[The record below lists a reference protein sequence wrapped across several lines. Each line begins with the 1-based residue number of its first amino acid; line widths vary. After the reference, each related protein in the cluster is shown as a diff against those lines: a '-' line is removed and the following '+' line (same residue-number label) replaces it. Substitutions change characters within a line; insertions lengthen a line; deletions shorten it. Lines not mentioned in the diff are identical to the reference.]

1 MSVDPNCIFCRI
13 VAGDAEASIIFK
25 DEFVTVFLDI
35 RPVIQGHS
43 LVVPNV
49 HYSKL
54 GSIDQIHAREMF
66 VAGQRIGDAI
76 RSSDLRCEGINLFM
90 ADGSAAGQ
98 TVFHCHLHVIPRY
111 VGDGFSPRFP
121 VGYGKQPARSELDR
135 IAAKIAASMKIS

>member
-13 VAGDAEASIIFK
+13 VAGDAEASIIFQ
-25 DEFVTVFLDI
+25 DEFITVFMDI

-49 HYSKL
+49 HYSYM
-54 GSIDQIHAREMF
+54 GSIDQIHARKMF
-66 VAGQRIGDAI
+66 LAGQRIGDAI

-98 TVFHCHLHVIPRY
+98 TVFHSHLHVIPRY
-111 VGDGFSPRFP
+111 GGDGFSLRFP
-121 VGYGKQPARSELDR
+121 VGYGEQPARNELDR
-135 IAAKIAASMKIS
+135 IAANIAASMKI